1 VRILV
6 VEDDRDFLDD
16 VKLALSSLPGD
27 VEFEVAPSR
36 DTAFGSI
43 SRHYFDLII
52 LDLTIPTIDGALDA
66 SIEHGNAVFGQCQV
80 IAPGTP
86 IFILT
91 GSTADEIF
99 ADLLGRKEAGHFWGE
114 EARRGSVDF
123 LQKRRFDEFTTKI
136 SPIASAINALNEV
149 EVQKGLKHFQLSLAE
164 DRLIRSFVKGRGG
177 ARCVLALLTGGL
189 SDARVFRAKVFDGNG
204 ATRINAVAKIGSH
217 AAIRAE
223 ATRYDKEISRL
234 SPNATPRHLETINF
248 GGKDTA
254 GVFYSLAEGYDRSL
268 FQIAVEEPA
277 LIPKG
282 VDCVASLTAPWRD
295 RVPESRSSIARVRR
309 RALDD
314 AKFRELTARYSLDWV
329 VEFEGRKIQ
338 IRENTIHGDL
348 HGDNILINQ
357 SGEATLIDYVT
368 SEKGPRPMIRSL
380 LSLAISFILMVH
392 SANQC
397 GQTQSKRERGA
408 PTGI

>member
-6 VEDDRDFLDD
+6 IEDDRDFLDD
-16 VKLALSSLPGD
+16 LELALSSLAGD
-27 VEFEVAPSR
+27 VEFEVAASR
-36 DTAFGSI
+36 DTALGSI
-43 SRHYFDLII
+43 SRHFFDLII

-99 ADLLGRKEAGHFWGE
+99 ADLLGRKETGHFWGE

-136 SPIASAINALNEV
+136 SPIARAINALNDDV

-177 ARCVLALLTGGL
+177 ARCVLGLLTGGL
-189 SDARVFRAKVFDGNG
+189 SDARVFRAKVFGGTG

-234 SPNATPRHLETINF
+234 S
-248 GGKDTA
+248 
-254 GVFYSLAEGYDRSL
+254 V
-268 FQIAVEEPA
+268 
-277 LIPKG
+277 
-282 VDCVASLTAPWRD
+282 
-295 RVPESRSSIARVRR
+295 
-309 RALDD
+309 
-314 AKFRELTARYSLDWV
+314 
-329 VEFEGRKIQ
+329 
-338 IRENTIHGDL
+338 
-348 HGDNILINQ
+348 
-357 SGEATLIDYVT
+357 
-368 SEKGPRPMIRSL
+368 
-380 LSLAISFILMVH
+380 
-392 SANQC
+392 
-397 GQTQSKRERGA
+397 
-408 PTGI
+408 